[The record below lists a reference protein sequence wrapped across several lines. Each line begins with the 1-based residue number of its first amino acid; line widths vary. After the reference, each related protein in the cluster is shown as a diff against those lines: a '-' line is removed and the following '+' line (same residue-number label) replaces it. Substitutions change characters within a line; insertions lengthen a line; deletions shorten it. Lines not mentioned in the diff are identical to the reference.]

1 MKKGFTLVELLAV
14 IIILGLLAVLITPKV
29 MNTINE
35 SKQKTN
41 MASANG
47 LLKAAEYRYQDDDT
61 NGISQEIIIDY
72 ETKENIDKLE
82 YNGKQPEKGKVVIK
96 KDGRIAF
103 AVKIGDNCYLKTYN
117 SNEITVETYS
127 AATCNGNSKVF
138 ANPKIAKLPGTVQSD
153 GAKYLTDAIEVYYN
167 PTTGEKCSSSDSVST
182 TGTTT
187 GCLHWYLYSVKV
199 DYANMLLDH
208 NITEAYTENGVWASH
223 SYYAAGLTQ
232 KQDGNYEITE
242 GQDSK
247 ALSAGIS
254 YPDSITYFPI
264 YINNYANDRG
274 PLTALNILRSLT
286 MTWKTGLPKVPNT
299 AGQDGIEVDPQI
311 VPASKNDNKYQINY
325 GYIDENGVGY
335 HARLLTS
342 EEASY
347 LGCTSSSNSC
357 PQWMIKGTIR
367 ENSNTYSNIQG
378 YWTSSP
384 RNNRNGDIVSFQQ
397 VITYDVVYYQYNGV
411 RPVITVLVDDVLDN

>member
-103 AVKIGDNCYLKTYN
+103 AVKTGDNCYLKTYN

-167 PTTGEKCSSSDSVST
+167 PTTG
-182 TGTTT
+182 
-187 GCLHWYLYSVKV
+187 
-199 DYANMLLDH
+199 
-208 NITEAYTENGVWASH
+208 
-223 SYYAAGLTQ
+223 
-232 KQDGNYEITE
+232 
-242 GQDSK
+242 
-247 ALSAGIS
+247 
-254 YPDSITYFPI
+254 
-264 YINNYANDRG
+264 
-274 PLTALNILRSLT
+274 
-286 MTWKTGLPKVPNT
+286 
-299 AGQDGIEVDPQI
+299 
-311 VPASKNDNKYQINY
+311 
-325 GYIDENGVGY
+325 
-335 HARLLTS
+335 
-342 EEASY
+342 
-347 LGCTSSSNSC
+347 
-357 PQWMIKGTIR
+357 
-367 ENSNTYSNIQG
+367 
-378 YWTSSP
+378 
-384 RNNRNGDIVSFQQ
+384 
-397 VITYDVVYYQYNGV
+397 
-411 RPVITVLVDDVLDN
+411 